1 MPQVTAVPNSTTI
14 RFRVLESKPDPQ
26 AASKTLLQMEILP
39 AEAHHDQRF
48 IKPGTVVPG
57 FTFDKVQPK
66 TGDIFIGEAEYL
78 GGPRGGYVH
87 VKNILKQ

>member
-1 MPQVTAVPNSTTI
+1 MSQVTAVPNSTTI
-14 RFRVLESKPDPQ
+14 RFRVLDSKPDSLAPQ
-26 AASKTLLQMEILP
+26 KILLQMEILP

-66 TGDIFIGEAEYL
+66 VGDIFIGEAEYL

-87 VKNILKQ
+87 VRNILKQ